1 MKHDEWALTKELGEL
16 RKYGLYLQAERT
28 NKEKKNDRYNIVFQE
43 SREIVEFNSTI
54 EEVIGIKTALE
65 ICIKKI
71 KGIKD
76 G

>member
-1 MKHDEWALTKELGEL
+1 MKHDEWALTKELGVL
-16 RKYGLYLQAERT
+16 RQYGLYLQAERT
-28 NKEKKNDRYNIVFQE
+28 NKEKKNERYNIVFQE
-43 SREIVEFNSTI
+43 SREIVEFNSTV
-54 EEVIGIKTALE
+54 EEIIGIITALE